1 MKIVVVL
8 VLLGGLCSAFGQEGT
23 IPRWEIV
30 EVAENLDQSAQA
42 VEKILTRIRPK
53 EWIQDGAPEIYVSQH
68 ETLRADVA
76 NLALSVREMIRKPEK
91 LSAAISTFLWLD
103 RVGPM
108 VDSLA
113 AGVRK
118 YQNTALA
125 DLLES
130 SGAKALSGEDRF
142 KQYMRQRAV
151 DQETELAIADHEAQR
166 CRSEMLKRPVGR
178 D

>member
-1 MKIVVVL
+1 M
-8 VLLGGLCSAFGQEGT
+8 Q
-23 IPRWEIV
+23 
-30 EVAENLDQSAQA
+30 
-42 VEKILTRIRPK
+42 
-53 EWIQDGAPEIYVSQH
+53 
-68 ETLRADVA
+68 ADVA
-76 NLALSVREMIRKPEK
+76 NLALSAQEMIRKPEK

-103 RVGPM
+103 RVGSM

-151 DQETELAIADHEAQR
+151 DQEAELAIADHEAQR

>member
-1 MKIVVVL
+1 MKIVVAL

-23 IPRWEIV
+23 LPRWEIV
-30 EVAENLDQSAQA
+30 ELAENLHENAQK
-42 VEKILTRIRPK
+42 VEKILMRIRPK
-53 EWIQDGAPEIYVSQH
+53 EWIQDGAPDVYIAQH
-68 ETLRADVA
+68 ETLQADVA
-76 NLALSVREMIRKPEK
+76 NLSLSAQEMIRKPEK
-91 LSAAISTFLWLD
+91 LSAAINTFLWLE
-103 RVGPM
+103 RVGSM

-142 KQYMRQRAV
+142 KVYMRQRAV
-151 DQETELAIADHEAQR
+151 DQETELAIANDEAQR
-166 CRSEMLKRPVGR
+166 CRKEMLKRPVGR

>member
-1 MKIVVVL
+1 MKIAVAL
-8 VLLGGLCSAFGQEGT
+8 VLLGGLCSASGQEGT
-23 IPRWEIV
+23 IPRWEIL
-30 EVAENLDQSAQA
+30 ELAANLHENAQK

-53 EWIQDGAPEIYVSQH
+53 EWIQDGAPDVYVSQH
-68 ETLRADVA
+68 EALQADVA
-76 NLALSVREMIRKPEK
+76 NLALSAQEMIRKPEK
-91 LSAAISTFLWLD
+91 LSAAINTFLWLD
-103 RVGPM
+103 RVGSM

-125 DLLES
+125 DLLEGT
-130 SGAKALSGEDRF
+130 GAKALSGEDRF
-142 KQYMRQRAV
+142 KVYMRQRAV

-166 CRSEMLKRPVGR
+166 CRSEILKRPAGR